1 MGCTTAAAN
10 LVIPLIPL
18 TFSLHPISL
27 RAVARFLRLGMQE
40 VAFSITRNAVGFDTW
55 VPSALAVAT
64 SIGSSPTPDAADT
77 DKLGGVRC
85 QRTPIAARWL

>member
-10 LVIPLIPL
+10 LVIPLTPL

-27 RAVARFLRLGMQE
+27 RAVARFLRLGM
-40 VAFSITRNAVGFDTW
+40 
-55 VPSALAVAT
+55 PSALAVAT

-77 DKLGGVRC
+77 DKLGGIRC